1 MTDNQSDKHSK
12 VAGRVNLR
20 DNILK
25 YFSFSTIVILL
36 IGFSFSHPNFLAPA
50 NLRVLLNDSAP
61 LLIMAAGMTSVL
73 LLGSIDLSMGAV
85 LSVTNVLSVL
95 IINELGPDLGSTG
108 LTVALVLIVCLA
120 FGAFAGFLLGTVHV
134 KLKVPSFIASL
145 AFMSMWNSVA
155 LLITPAPVS
164 VLRNEWAAIDW
175 YRITFGI
182 TNNIIGVPLAMGMVW
197 VIIVYIFQRKLGL
210 GRAIYAIG
218 GNERAS
224 RLAGL
229 SIDRTKITVFV
240 FNGMCAALAGF
251 MLAANLRS
259 SAPTMGDPFTLL
271 IVASV
276 ALGGTSLIGGRGGV
290 LGTILGVF
298 TVSIIQNGMNFVG
311 IDAYWQQVVFGIFIL
326 AAVAVSIDRSTR
338 GLVVK

>member
-1 MTDNQSDKHSK
+1 MSDNHSK

-20 DNILK
+20 DNIMK
-25 YFSFSTIVILL
+25 YVSFSTIIILL
-36 IGFSFSHPNFLAPA
+36 IFFATQHPNFLGQA
-50 NLRVLLNDSAP
+50 NLRNLLSDSAP

-85 LSVTNVLSVL
+85 CSVGNVLTVL
-95 IINELGPDLGSTG
+95 IINEIGPDLNSGG
-108 LTVALVLIVCLA
+108 LTILVAVLACLL
-120 FGAFAGFLLGTVHV
+120 FGAFAGFLLGTIHV
-134 KLKVPSFIASL
+134 KFKVPSFIASL
-145 AFMSMWNSVA
+145 GFMSMWQSVA

-164 VLRNEWAAIDW
+164 IARDMWSAIEW
-175 YRITFGI
+175 YRITFFDVLGLPLVL
-182 TNNIIGVPLAMGMVW
+182 GVVW
-197 VIIVYIFQRKLGL
+197 VIAIFLFQRRTGT
-210 GRAIYAIG
+210 GRALYAIG
-218 GNERAS
+218 GNERAA

-229 SIDRTKITVFV
+229 SVDRSKINVFMV
-240 FNGMCAALAGF
+240 SGMCAAMGGLF
-251 MLAANLRS
+251 LAANLRS

-298 TVSIIQNGMNFVG
+298 TVSIINNGMNFIG
-311 IDAYWQQVVFGIFIL
+311 IGAYWQSIVFGLFLL
-326 AAVAVSIDRSTR
+326 AAVAISIDRSTR